1 MREYKLKIKG
11 GSDFVIVSP
20 KVIAALVKEIY
31 NTPQKELSVAVEKIM
46 PEDFTQYLMRVIN
59 SNRYTNDQF
68 QFRKILEDPITN
80 QHIYQILQEQLGEMR
95 MDDNSCFEYFE
106 LESVDG
112 EAGINMECSEPFF
125 WACKDCAARFVYM
138 FPGGGQER
146 IIVEYPKEK

>member
-1 MREYKLKIKG
+1 MDVQKLG
-11 GSDFVIVSP
+11 GRQKLFDWHF
-20 KVIAALVKEIY
+20 KDADKEGICTSY
-31 NTPQKELSVAVEKIM
+31 C
-46 PEDFTQYLMRVIN
+46 Y

-68 QFRKILEDPITN
+68 RFREILEDPITH

-95 MDDNSCFEYFE
+95 MDENSCFEYFE

-146 IIVEYPKEK
+146 IIVEYPKEN